1 MDVEW
6 ITEIRKPS
14 CMKLPL
20 RILHLEDNEFDREL
34 IRMTLEADGIGAEW
48 TYVKNRDEFWAAA
61 QACEMD
67 LILADY
73 ALPAFNGLA
82 ALSLAQAACPH
93 IPFIFVS
100 GELGEERAIESLKQG
115 AIDYVIKSR
124 LTRLPQ
130 VVRRAL
136 REAEERSERQK
147 IEAALRESEERYRS
161 LIDAT
166 TSVVWTTDAEGNMKT
181 PSPSWEAYTG
191 QHWPDYADLGWLEM
205 NHPDEREAIELRWQK
220 SVSTYTPYLFEGRL
234 WHAASAQFHYYTSR
248 GVPIRDEQGN
258 VREWVGTITDIHE
271 RRLAQKAAQA
281 VAEQQ
286 MRSQAVIASLSQAL
300 TATEVVEVIVQHGM
314 ELLGAKMGIVRLM
327 TPDGKA
333 LEMVRSAGYPPEEL
347 KNWRLIPLTTA
358 SIASDAANSKE
369 PIWLESR
376 EAYWARYANMVKERP
391 LLAHEAIVAIPLV
404 FENRVLGT
412 LGFSFAEQRKFSQAE
427 RDMMLT
433 LARQC
438 AQALERA
445 RLFESEQQARAE
457 AQALN
462 RELEARVEERTVQL
476 ETALSELRSMN
487 EALEMEVAERQKGEE
502 RFRLVVESVMD
513 YGIFTLDTE
522 GRVTSWNIGAER
534 IKGYRAEEI
543 IGQHFS
549 VFFPPEDIAWG
560 KPGYELQKARDEGRF
575 EDEGWRVRQDGSRF
589 WANVILTALHNERG
603 ELAGFSKVTRDL
615 SLRKQME
622 EELRASREELRRLS
636 GYLQAA
642 REEERTRISREIHDQ
657 LGGSL
662 TALKMDVRQL
672 QKSLNNGKPDPAT
685 NEQWGRLNAMAQL
698 IDEAAQTIRRIA
710 ADLRPGVLDDLGL
723 EAAIEWQLQDFQN
736 RSGIQCELVTE
747 VNELNM
753 DRDGSTAL
761 FRVFQETLTNV
772 ARHAQATRV
781 EVNLAQQPDSLI
793 LQVRDNGRGI
803 TDQDMLGT
811 RSLGLVGMRERI
823 RALNGE
829 LKIQGSPGL
838 GTTVM
843 ARIPLQHETAP
854 ATGFR

>member
-1 MDVEW
+1 
-6 ITEIRKPS
+6 
-14 CMKLPL
+14 MKSPL
-20 RILHLEDNEFDREL
+20 RILHLEDNDFDREL
-34 IRMTLEADGIGAEW
+34 VRMTLEADGIVAAW
-48 TYVKNRDEFWAAA
+48 AYVKNRDEFWAAA

-115 AIDYVIKSR
+115 ATDYVIKSR

-130 VVRRAL
+130 AVRRAL
-136 REAEERSERQK
+136 REAEERNERQQV
-147 IEAALRESEERYRS
+147 EVALRESEERYRS
-161 LIDAT
+161 LVDAT
-166 TSVVWTTDAEGNMKT
+166 TSLVWTTDREGLMKT

-191 QHWPDYADLGWLEM
+191 QCWPDYANWGWLEM
-205 NHPDEREAIELRWQK
+205 IHPDDREGVRDRWQQ
-220 SVSTYTPYLFEGRL
+220 SASTHSLYNSEARI
-234 WHAASAQFHYYTSR
+234 WHAPSAEFHYYTTR
-248 GVPIRDEQGN
+248 GVPIRDSEGR

-271 RRLAQKAAQA
+271 RRLAQKAVQA
-281 VAEQQ
+281 ATEQQ
-286 MRSQAVIASLSQAL
+286 LRSQTITASLSQAL
-300 TATEVVEVIVQHGM
+300 TPTEVVEIIVRHGM
-314 ELLGAKMGIVRLM
+314 ELLGAVMGVVRLL
-327 TPDGKA
+327 TADGQA
-333 LEMVRSAGYPPEEL
+333 LEIVQSVGYPEEEL
-347 KNWRLIPLTTA
+347 AHWRVIPLSSR
-358 SIASDAANSKE
+358 SIAGDVAKTKK

-376 EAYWARYANMVKERP
+376 EAY
-391 LLAHEAIVAIPLV
+391 LAHYGDALQARPPTGYEASVTMPLI

-412 LGFSFAEQRKFSQAE
+412 LGFSFATQRAFNQAE
-427 RDMMLT
+427 RDLMLT

-457 AQALN
+457 AQAFN
-462 RELEARVEERTVQL
+462 RELEARVEDRTMQL
-476 ETALSELRSMN
+476 EAVLSDLRSMN
-487 EALEMEVAERQKGEE
+487 DALETEIAVRRQSEE
-502 RFRLVVESVMD
+502 RFRLLVEGVVD
-513 YGIFTLDTE
+513 YGIFTLDND
-522 GRVTSWNIGAER
+522 GHVTSWNIGAER
-534 IKGYRAEEI
+534 INGYSADEI

-549 VFFPPEDIAWG
+549 RFFPPEDIAWG
-560 KPGYELQKARDEGRF
+560 KPDYELRKAMEEGRI
-575 EDEGWRVRQDGSRF
+575 EDEGWRVRKDGSRF
-589 WANVILTALHNERG
+589 WANVIITALHNERG
-603 ELAGFSKVTRDL
+603 ELAGFGKLTRDL

-657 LGGSL
+657 LGGTL

-672 QKSLNNGKPDPAT
+672 QKSLDETKPNAAPRM
-685 NEQWGRLNAMAQL
+685 EKWERLNAMAQL

-723 EAAIEWQLQDFQN
+723 EAAIEWQLQDFQT
-736 RSGIQCELVTE
+736 RSGIKCELVSQ
-747 VNELNM
+747 VDDLMM

-772 ARHAQATRV
+772 ARHAQATQV
-781 EVNLAQQPDSLI
+781 EVNLEKQPEHLM
-793 LQVRDNGRGI
+793 LQVHDNGRGI
-803 TDQDMLGT
+803 TEQDILGA

-829 LKIQGSPGL
+829 LKIQGNPGL
-838 GTTVM
+838 GTTVS
-843 ARIPLQHETAP
+843 ARIPLQRNDP
-854 ATGFR
+854 S